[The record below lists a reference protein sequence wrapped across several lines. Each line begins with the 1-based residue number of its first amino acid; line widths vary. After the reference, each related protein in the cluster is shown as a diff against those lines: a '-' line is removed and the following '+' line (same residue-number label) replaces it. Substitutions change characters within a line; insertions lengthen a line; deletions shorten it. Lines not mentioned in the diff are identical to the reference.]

1 MVYNIIIGR
10 DEADR
15 KKFGERG
22 TVFIGRSYVK
32 MGQLTSLSNNVYL
45 DVARPHVIMIS
56 GKRGSGKCLSGD
68 TKIQLEDGSLTE
80 IEKLK
85 DNNQKIL
92 SLNEKLKITE
102 TEKIDF
108 FEREVYQLLRIKLR
122 SGKEIKL
129 TPEHPLLT
137 MGGWK
142 EAQSLF
148 IGSRIATPRIIP
160 VFGNVA
166 LEDHKIKLLAY
177 LIAEGHTGKVVLF
190 SNTDKEIVEEFKD
203 CLNRLDNALELRKEK
218 EGHYRI
224 TIPNWKN
231 EMKSSQWIVRDKL
244 GKFKKG
250 SRIELK
256 KRTIRTFIEKYN
268 LFNKLSKEKEIPLEV
283 TRLPKEKL
291 SIFLNRLFSCDGSIY
306 SVNNYWEI
314 SYSSSS
320 EKLIRTVQNLI
331 LRFGVL
337 SKLRNKKINYREKQ
351 FNSFELVIGSE
362 NVKRFIE
369 NIGFF
374 GKKKEREPMA
384 LEYFETTE
392 RNPNIDTI
400 PKEIWQTYKPDNWAK
415 IGRGFGYAY
424 PKAMRERMRYA
435 PSRQTLLQIATI
447 DQNNALKTLAE
458 SDIFWDEIASLESL
472 EGKFKV
478 YDFCVPES
486 HNFIA
491 NDIIVHNSFSLGVIA
506 EEMSQL
512 PQELKERISVLIFD
526 TMGIF
531 WTMKYQNEKEIDLL
545 NKWNIKPKA
554 LDVKIYT
561 PEGSFEK
568 YKSQGFPTDYSFT
581 IKTSELGANDWTDIF
596 EIILTEPIGILIER
610 IISQFQEE
618 NKDYDIE
625 DIVKRIQEDTKSEKS
640 IKDAAENR
648 FLAAKSF
655 GLFSKKGTEIKDIVK
670 PGQVSII
677 DTSAY
682 SGSGSWNV
690 KNLVIGLICKKLL
703 AERIL
708 IRKLEELA
716 IINEKLIERETEKM
730 PLVWIFIDE
739 AHSALP
745 KEYKTPA
752 TDALVQLLR
761 EGRQPGISLVLATQQ
776 PGKIHE
782 DVLTQ
787 SDIVISHRITSKI
800 DIEAL
805 NSMMQTYLISDLQR
819 YLNDLPKLKGSAIIL
834 DDNSERIYPAR
845 IRPRFTWH
853 GGESPAA
860 IKEEKYEEELEF

>member
-1 MVYNIIIGR
+1 
-10 DEADR
+10 
-15 KKFGERG
+15 
-22 TVFIGRSYVK
+22 
-32 MGQLTSLSNNVYL
+32 
-45 DVARPHVIMIS
+45 
-56 GKRGSGKCLSGD
+56 
-68 TKIQLEDGSLTE
+68 
-80 IEKLK
+80 
-85 DNNQKIL
+85 
-92 SLNEKLKITE
+92 
-102 TEKIDF
+102 
-108 FEREVYQLLRIKLR
+108 
-122 SGKEIKL
+122 
-129 TPEHPLLT
+129 
-137 MGGWK
+137 
-142 EAQSLF
+142 
-148 IGSRIATPRIIP
+148 
-160 VFGNVA
+160 
-166 LEDHKIKLLAY
+166 
-177 LIAEGHTGKVVLF
+177 
-190 SNTDKEIVEEFKD
+190 
-203 CLNRLDNALELRKEK
+203 
-218 EGHYRI
+218 
-224 TIPNWKN
+224 
-231 EMKSSQWIVRDKL
+231 
-244 GKFKKG
+244 
-250 SRIELK
+250 
-256 KRTIRTFIEKYN
+256 
-268 LFNKLSKEKEIPLEV
+268 
-283 TRLPKEKL
+283 
-291 SIFLNRLFSCDGSIY
+291 
-306 SVNNYWEI
+306 
-314 SYSSSS
+314 
-320 EKLIRTVQNLI
+320 QNLI

-337 SKLRNKKINYREKQ
+337 SKLRNKKINYNGKR
-351 FNSFELVIGSE
+351 FNSFELVVDGE

-415 IGRGFGYAY
+415 IGRGFGYTH

-435 PSRQTLLQIATI
+435 PSRQTLLQIAMI

-458 SDIFWDEIASLESL
+458 SDIFWDEIVSLELL

-512 PQELKERISVLIFD
+512 SRELRERISVLIFD

-531 WTMKYQNEKEIDLL
+531 WTMKYQNEKEMDLL
-545 NKWNIKPKA
+545 KKWDIQPKA
-554 LDVKIYT
+554 LDVKVYT
-561 PEGSFEK
+561 PEGSYEK

-581 IKTSELGANDWTDIF
+581 IKTSEISASDWADIF
-596 EIILTEPIGILIER
+596 EIKLTESIGILIER
-610 IISQFQEE
+610 IISELKEE
-618 NKDYDIE
+618 NDDYEIKDI
-625 DIVKRIQEDTKSEKS
+625 IKKIQEDTKSEKN

-648 FLAAKSF
+648 FVAATGF
-655 GLFSKKGTEIKDIVK
+655 GLFSKGGTAIKDIVK

-682 SGSGSWNV
+682 TSESGSWSI

-716 IINEKLIERETEKM
+716 TINEKSIEIKTEEM
-730 PLVWIFIDE
+730 PLVWILIDE
-739 AHSALP
+739 AHTALP
-745 KEYKTPA
+745 KKGKTAA

-776 PGKIHE
+776 PGEIHK

-787 SDIVISHRITSKI
+787 SDIVISHRLTSKA

-819 YLNDLPKLKGSAIIL
+819 YLNELPKLKGSAIIL

-853 GGESPAA
+853 GGESPTA
-860 IKEEKYEEELEF
+860 IKEERFEEEMEF